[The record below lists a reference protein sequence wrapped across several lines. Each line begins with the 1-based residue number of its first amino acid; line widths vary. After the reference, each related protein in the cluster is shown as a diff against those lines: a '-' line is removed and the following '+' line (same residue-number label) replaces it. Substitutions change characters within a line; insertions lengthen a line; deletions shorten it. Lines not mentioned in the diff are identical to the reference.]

1 MKKRVFVIG
10 GAALE
15 ITGIPKSI
23 CRLRDS
29 NPGTVRLAVGGVARN
44 VAAHLAPHGPEVQL
58 VTALGNDVRAAVIEG
73 DCAERGIHLDHT
85 LHLETATA
93 AFLCLLDEDL
103 DLLSGINDMAIMD
116 GLTPEFFEALLP
128 ELNRGDLCVIDA
140 NLTPESLEYL
150 THTLTVPIYYEPVSC
165 YKARRIGD
173 NIGLC
178 YTVKPNRFE
187 AAQLSGCSCDTVRGV
202 YRAADWFL
210 QQGVQQVFI
219 SLGSDG
225 IVYANHDVCGHI
237 NAETLAVVDTSG
249 AGDVM
254 SAAIVSAMLD
264 GHDTADCAA
273 IGNHAS
279 GIYCAAPLAGSTPGF

>member
-1 MKKRVFVIG
+1 M
-10 GAALE
+10 
-15 ITGIPKSI
+15 
-23 CRLRDS
+23 
-29 NPGTVRLAVGGVARN
+29 
-44 VAAHLAPHGPEVQL
+44 
-58 VTALGNDVRAAVIEG
+58 
-73 DCAERGIHLDHT
+73 
-85 LHLETATA
+85 
-93 AFLCLLDEDL
+93 
-103 DLLSGINDMAIMD
+103 
-116 GLTPEFFEALLP
+116 
-128 ELNRGDLCVIDA
+128 
-140 NLTPESLEYL
+140 
-150 THTLTVPIYYEPVSC
+150 
-165 YKARRIGD
+165 
-173 NIGLC
+173 
-178 YTVKPNRFE
+178 
-187 AAQLSGCSCDTVRGV
+187 
-202 YRAADWFL
+202 